1 MIKILDNVTD
11 GEPCIGAFTFQT
23 SFYGLDSWDKRQV
36 SYFLWRNIWRKSY
49 AIQAELFHWRKIL
62 NDHPQYDL
70 FLSGIFRYLFSLKLI
85 VTIK

>member
-36 SYFLWRNIWRKSY
+36 KFLHV
-49 AIQAELFHWRKIL
+49 FVKIL
-62 NDHPQYDL
+62 EVETN
-70 FLSGIFRYLFSLKLI
+70 SL
-85 VTIK
+85 